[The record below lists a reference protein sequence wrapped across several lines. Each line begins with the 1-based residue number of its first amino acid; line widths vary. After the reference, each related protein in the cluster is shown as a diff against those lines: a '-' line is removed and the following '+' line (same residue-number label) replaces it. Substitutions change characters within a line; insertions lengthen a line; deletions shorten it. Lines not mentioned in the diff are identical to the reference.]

1 MQETIRPQPGF
12 QDGRSTDQP
21 PRSLA
26 RLAERAGVRF
36 NGDAAWD
43 IQVLNPRLYS
53 RILRQG
59 SLGFGE
65 AYMDGWWECGRLDEL
80 FCRLLAADSDTALE
94 RKNPLRYFATVLRH
108 SLFNLQAVK
117 RAFQVGERH
126 YDIGND
132 VFEAMLDSSMT
143 YSCAYWAGATS
154 LEEAQRDKLDLICR
168 KLELKRGDHLLDIG
182 CGWGGLARHAAENYG
197 VRVTGITVSREQQAL
212 ARTRC
217 AGWPI
222 EIRLMDYRELG
233 GRFDKIVS
241 VGMFEHVGRKNYG
254 TYFSKA
260 AELLE
265 PQGLFL
271 LHTIG
276 NYVLAPIVDPWIES
290 YIFPNGKIP
299 AASEVA
305 AAAEGSLLVEDWHNI
320 GPDYDRTLLAWW
332 ENFQRAWP
340 RLESKYGRRF
350 QRMWKYYLLCCAGYF
365 RSRQGQVWQVVF
377 SQRERLGGYRSVR

>member
-1 MQETIRPQPGF
+1 MQQTIHPHPSYHGRQPAE
-12 QDGRSTDQP
+12 P
-21 PRSLA
+21 PRALA

-43 IQVLNPRLYS
+43 IQVLEPRFYS

-59 SLGFGE
+59 SLGLGE

-80 FCRLLAADSDTALE
+80 FCRLLSADADSALE
-94 RKNPLRYFATVLRH
+94 RRRPVRYLAALLKH
-108 SLFNLQAVK
+108 SLINLQAVK

-143 YSCAYWAGATS
+143 YSCGYWAGAS
-154 LEEAQRDKLDLICR
+154 NLEEAQRDKLDLICR
-168 KLELKRGDHLLDIG
+168 KLELKRGEHLLDIG

-197 VRVTGITVSREQQAL
+197 VRVTGITVSREQRAL
-212 ARTRC
+212 AQMRC
-217 AGWPI
+217 DGWPI
-222 EIRLMDYRELG
+222 EIRLLDYRDLC
-233 GRFDKIVS
+233 GRYDKIVS
-241 VGMFEHVGRKNYG
+241 VGMFEHVGRKNYA
-254 TYFSKA
+254 TYFARA
-260 AELLE
+260 ADLLE
-265 PQGLFL
+265 PHGLFL

-276 NYVLAPIVDPWIES
+276 SYIATPIVDPWIES

-299 AASEVA
+299 AASEIA
-305 AAAEGSLLVEDWHNI
+305 QAAEGKMLIEDWHNI

-332 ENFQRAWP
+332 DNFQRAWP
-340 RLESKYGRRF
+340 GLESKYDRRF

-377 SQRERLGGYRSVR
+377 SRRSRQGGYRSVR

>member
-1 MQETIRPQPGF
+1 MQQTIHPHPSYHGRQPAE
-12 QDGRSTDQP
+12 P
-21 PRSLA
+21 PRALA

-43 IQVLNPRLYS
+43 IQVLEPRLYS

-59 SLGFGE
+59 SLGLGE

-80 FCRLLAADSDTALE
+80 FCRLLSADADSALE
-94 RKNPLRYFATVLRH
+94 RRRPVRYLAALLKH
-108 SLFNLQAVK
+108 SLINLQAVK

-143 YSCAYWAGATS
+143 YSCGYWAGAS
-154 LEEAQRDKLDLICR
+154 NLEEAQRDKLDLICR
-168 KLELKRGDHLLDIG
+168 KLELKRGEHLLDIG

-197 VRVTGITVSREQQAL
+197 VRVTGITVSREQRAL
-212 ARTRC
+212 AQMRC
-217 AGWPI
+217 DGWPI
-222 EIRLMDYRELG
+222 EIRLLDYRDLC
-233 GRFDKIVS
+233 GRYDKIVS
-241 VGMFEHVGRKNYG
+241 VGMFEHVGRKNYA
-254 TYFSKA
+254 TYFARA
-260 AELLE
+260 ADLLE
-265 PQGLFL
+265 PHGLFL

-276 NYVLAPIVDPWIES
+276 SYIATPIVDPWIES

-299 AASEVA
+299 AASEIA
-305 AAAEGSLLVEDWHNI
+305 QAAEGKMLIEDWHNI

-332 ENFQRAWP
+332 DNFQRAWP
-340 RLESKYGRRF
+340 GLESKYDRRF

-365 RSRQGQVWQVVF
+365 RSRQGQV
-377 SQRERLGGYRSVR
+377 